1 MSAGGARCV
10 ARRCKKC
17 HGSRK
22 SVRGWFAKSKRL
34 GEWEQMS
41 VEERRVVIVQNK
53 DKGCGRGRQRQV
65 KVIEKAECLDTM
77 QLSAEKPFLTKKQF
91 LT

>member
-1 MSAGGARCV
+1 M

-22 SVRGWFAKSKRL
+22 SVRSWFAKSKRL
-34 GEWEQMS
+34 GEWENMS
-41 VEERRVVIVQNK
+41 VEERRLVIVQNK

-65 KVIEKAECLDTM
+65 TVTEKAECLDSM
-77 QLSAEKPFLTKKQF
+77 KLSAEKPFLTKKQL